1 MQFIFQKVSAHLYSC
16 FRQIYFRCQSFPRE
30 NVRIMSPFKFW
41 NKIWKRIFSM
51 GYETYCC
58 NWIMCKLL
66 GWMLLFVQLDVTLK
80 YEFLVNSNAPFSSAS
95 ICSWVND
102 VRFLCSFLFSWSRIC
117 VSSESSP
124 FELMELV
131 FSPAPSCGWQ
141 PSVNKSMNKYE
152 LACLL
157 HLQKACVNILFI
169 SFYSSESK
177 LRKITCHPRNSP

>member
-1 MQFIFQKVSAHLYSC
+1 MQCIFQNVSTHLYSC

-41 NKIWKRIFSM
+41 NTIWKRIFSI
-51 GYETYCC
+51 GYEIYCC
-58 NWIMCKLL
+58 YWIMCKLMR
-66 GWMLLFVQLDVTLK
+66 WMLLFVQFDVTLK
-80 YEFLVNSNAPFSSAS
+80 YEYLVNSSSPFSSAS

-124 FELMELV
+124 LELMELV

-141 PSVNKSMNKYE
+141 PSGNKSINKYE

-157 HLQKACVNILFI
+157 HLQKHVLIYCLFHFI
-169 SFYSSESK
+169 VLK
-177 LRKITCHPRNSP
+177 VKCKK